1 MKTHLVKK
9 KEKRKNTITK
19 EIMKKREKEKNLKN
33 LT

>member
-19 EIMKKREKEKNLKN
+19 EIMKKREKEKN
-33 LT
+33 

>member
-19 EIMKKREKEKNLKN
+19 EIIKKGKKKRIKKI
-33 LT
+33 